1 LYQVLLLLLFGGMF
15 LFTSMKMKV
24 KKLVLWL
31 FASSIVVHASGL
43 SLRGKFAWLDEA
55 LIVNGLLMLI
65 VISYMCYLIYTR
77 FGRSKTKRPSKI
89 S

>member
-1 LYQVLLLLLFGGMF
+1 MYQILFLLFFGGMF
-15 LFTSMKMKV
+15 LFTSAKMKV

-31 FASSIVVHASGL
+31 FAGSIIIHASGL
-43 SLRGKFAWLDEA
+43 SLRGKFGWLDEL

-77 FGRSKTKRPSKI
+77 FGKSKTKRPSKI